1 VTSSMTTIKALV
13 ALLLLMANT
22 TPSGQPTQKQP
33 ADYTPARQSKVVSWQ
48 LQRVP
53 PPSPVYVGVDDL
65 LVVGAASSQTNEVV
79 TVNYRLLRAADGV
92 IVPGQLT
99 VAPANT
105 RAVKVQTQQL
115 AEGFLLS
122 VSVKAAVATTRGMT
136 FVRAFLGAGPFGAGQ
151 PSYMLMADYVT
162 TAMAPAHPNGR
173 VLAPT
178 EGPGWVHP
186 FQVTNPAAG
195 ADWNFIVPT
204 NARLRLQTF
213 SAIFSTSPTAATRTP
228 ILDIGS
234 GGTPFAFRMPSNFG
248 HVASTI
254 ATYSGGAAAALPVQP
269 ANAGVI
275 TVPVPTGIIL
285 SGITTDAVSTATTNI
300 QAADQWSQIVLGIEE
315 WLDNV

>member
-1 VTSSMTTIKALV
+1 MISSMTMIRALG

-22 TPSGQPTQKQP
+22 TPSGQPTPKQP
-33 ADYTPARQSKVVSWQ
+33 SDYTPARPSKVVSWQ
-48 LQRVP
+48 LQRVL
-53 PPSPVYVGVDDL
+53 PPSPVYVGIADL

-92 IVPGQLT
+92 IVPGQFT

-173 VLAPT
+173 VLAPS
-178 EGPGWVHP
+178 EGPGN
-186 FQVTNPAAG
+186 VTVVTGSAPAAG
-195 ADWNFIVPT
+195 SDWSIALPT
-204 NARLRLQTF
+204 NARWRILSGLSTLQT
-213 SAIFSTSPTAATRTP
+213 SSTVANRAIEVLLHAGGN
-228 ILDIGS
+228 DIWAGL
-234 GGTPFAFRMPSNFG
+234 ANQNV
-248 HVASTI
+248 VASTF
-254 ATYSGGAAAALPVQP
+254 ALVDFGAAVNSSVILTTKVSVPLPNDTRLIAPGSVHSTTGAL
-269 ANAGVI
+269 
-275 TVPVPTGIIL
+275 
-285 SGITTDAVSTATTNI
+285 
-300 QAADQWSQIVLGIEE
+300 QAADQWGQQFLLVEE

>member
-1 VTSSMTTIKALV
+1 MLR
-13 ALLLLMANT
+13 ALLLLMSVI
-22 TPSGQPTQKQP
+22 TPSGQPAPKQP

-53 PPSPVYVGVDDL
+53 PPSPVYVGIADL
-65 LVVGAASSQTNEVV
+65 LVVAAASSQTNEVV

-92 IVPGQLT
+92 IVPGQFT

-105 RAVKVQTQQL
+105 RAVKVQTLQL

-178 EGPGWVHP
+178 EGPGNVYSVRAPHA
-186 FQVTNPAAG
+186 PA
-195 ADWNFIVPT
+195 
-204 NARLRLQTF
+204 
-213 SAIFSTSPTAATRTP
+213 
-228 ILDIGS
+228 
-234 GGTPFAFRMPSNFG
+234 GTQWSIT
-248 HVASTI
+248 V
-254 ATYSGGAAAALPVQP
+254 P
-269 ANAGVI
+269 ANARWRVQSIQSQLVTSATVANRSPFLVISSSTDIVTIIPNNSTQAASITEFYCWADGV
-275 TVPVPTGIIL
+275 PYLGDSFLHDLQPLPRGIIVL
-285 SGITTDAVSTATTNI
+285 PNYVLTSNVNLM
-300 QAADQWSQIVLGIEE
+300 QAGDQWSDFVAMWVEE